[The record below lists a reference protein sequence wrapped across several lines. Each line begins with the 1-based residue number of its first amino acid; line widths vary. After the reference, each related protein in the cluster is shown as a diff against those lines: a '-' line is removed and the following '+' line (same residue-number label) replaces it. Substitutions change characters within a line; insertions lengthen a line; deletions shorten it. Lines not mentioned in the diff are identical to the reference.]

1 MTLYNSKLSNKKAN
15 KKVRINEYKNQVRI
29 LKDVVNHPLDKL
41 NERSDRLWLVPNTIK
56 KTLSKLNTKELRI
69 QAMNDMVAQDV
80 KVQSLVLD
88 EIENRLNNDS
98 KSIATSD
105 LVKVWEF
112 SFKRQRLIDW
122 ESTENVANIITSVT
136 IN

>member
-1 MTLYNSKLSNKKAN
+1 MTLDNSKLSNKKAN